1 MPWGC
6 PTFPLAAGGQPPE
19 EPDDPRGPTGR
30 SIGRTT
36 FGSELRSAESPERV
50 GSFGCEL
57 PRGFSYLKPL
67 AGASPSPIL
76 RCETPHMA
84 MIDLVR
90 RVARPFP
97 GKRMAVG
104 SLLYDGEDRLL
115 IVDPTY
121 RRGWS
126 IPGGMVGRNE
136 SPRGAVE
143 REVSEEVGLQRPTG
157 RLLCV
162 DYLSAVGTRSEA
174 VMMIFDG
181 GLLAPDEIIRIRPR
195 RIELKGHALLD
206 RSEAL
211 DMVEP
216 ELRKRVEAALAV
228 RSGDGPCYLED
239 GHPVWPVRENP
250 G

>member
-1 MPWGC
+1 
-6 PTFPLAAGGQPPE
+6 
-19 EPDDPRGPTGR
+19 
-30 SIGRTT
+30 
-36 FGSELRSAESPERV
+36 
-50 GSFGCEL
+50 
-57 PRGFSYLKPL
+57 
-67 AGASPSPIL
+67 
-76 RCETPHMA
+76 MA

-136 SPRGAVE
+136 SPRGALE
-143 REVSEEVGLQRPTG
+143 REVEEEVGLRRRTG

-181 GLLAPDEIIRIRPR
+181 GLLAPDEIARIRPR

-211 DMVEP
+211 DIVEP
-216 ELRKRVEAALAV
+216 ELRKRMEAALAV
-228 RSGDGPCYLED
+228 RFEDAPCYLED
-239 GHPVWPVRENP
+239 GHPVWPERENP
-250 G
+250 R